1 MPDETEREALQAPP
15 SRRDWNALAAVIA
28 ALIGLLA
35 LTVSGYT
42 AWLQRQQVRAEVWPY
57 LQTGISPSQ
66 KVMSLENKGVGP
78 ALIRSVR
85 LFVDRKPQRNWPET
99 FDALG
104 LSDMRDQPQSTING
118 VVLAPGDVIQ
128 QMSFTDAGRF
138 ARFYAQYAR
147 IELMICYCSAL
158 GECWL
163 YDERAEDRG
172 RRRVPVAQCPASDAD
187 EFIDNT
193 LLDPDVAVP
202 TADRRG

>member
-1 MPDETEREALQAPP
+1 MDEAEREARQAPP

-78 ALIRSVR
+78 ALIRSVK
-85 LFVDRKPQRNWPET
+85 LYVDRKPQRNWPGA

-128 QMSFTDAGRF
+128 QMAFQDAERF
-138 ARFYAQYAR
+138 ARFYAQYSR
-147 IELMICYCSAL
+147 IELSICYCSAL
-158 GECWL
+158 DECWL

-172 RRRVPVAQCPASDAD
+172 RRRVPVAQCPAPDAH
-187 EFIDNT
+187 EFIDNR
-193 LLDPDVAVP
+193 LLDPNAAVRA
-202 TADRRG
+202 TGRKG